1 MSFDEEW
8 AQLKADALERRST
21 GMQLNQLP
29 PEAGGN
35 SAGPG
40 APAAGTLI
48 AETESINGNANLLIE
63 IAGLLQEGR
72 PDAELTTLARDPRA
86 HEDVA
91 AQVIRFA
98 SFAGDQYLDG
108 VALFAA
114 LSTKLRTVGSDF
126 VKIEDDTAQR
136 FLQQVLEG
144 SYLSPEAR

>member
-8 AQLKADALERRST
+8 ARLKADALERRST
-21 GMQLNQLP
+21 GMRLNQLP
-29 PEAGGN
+29 ADAGGGGGN
-35 SAGPG
+35 TG

-48 AETESINGNANLLIE
+48 AKAESINGNANLLIE

-91 AQVIRFA
+91 AAVTRFA
-98 SFAGDQYLDG
+98 TFAGDQYLDA

-114 LSTKLRTVGSDF
+114 LSTKLRTAGGDF

-136 FLQQVLEG
+136 FLDKVLDG

>member
-8 AQLKADALERRST
+8 AQLKADALQRRAT
-21 GMQLNQLP
+21 GMRLNQLP
-29 PEAGGN
+29 AEAGG
-35 SAGPG
+35 G

-48 AETESINGNANLLIE
+48 AKAESINGSSNLLIE

-91 AQVIRFA
+91 AAVTRFA
-98 SFAGDQYLDG
+98 TFAGDQYLDA
-108 VALFAA
+108 VALYTA
-114 LSTKLRTVGSDF
+114 LSTKLRTAGGDF

-136 FLQQVLEG
+136 FLEQVLGG